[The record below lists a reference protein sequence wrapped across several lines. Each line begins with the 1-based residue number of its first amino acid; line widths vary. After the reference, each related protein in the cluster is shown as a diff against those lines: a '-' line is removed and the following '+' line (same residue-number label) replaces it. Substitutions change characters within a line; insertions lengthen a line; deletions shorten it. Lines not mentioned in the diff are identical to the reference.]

1 MAILRFR
8 KDPASASILMWPFWK
23 NCASREPGNKM
34 KIQAIKVNFV
44 RLPLEEPLVGAP
56 YMPGMLR
63 EFFTVQI
70 QTDQGIEGIGVTG
83 FGGKLVRALRAAIE
97 DFGELIK
104 GDDPLRTE
112 QVNAKL
118 RAASASCGSGIA
130 MLAISAI
137 DTALW
142 DIRGKAFGLP
152 LAQLLGGA
160 RDKVPA
166 YASGA
171 LTRTTPNDKIER
183 AASALVE
190 KGYRQIKTQMAV
202 EGFTPKQEIER
213 IRMIRDAVGPD
224 VNLMVDINQRWS
236 VAEVISIGH
245 QIEDLRLGWLEDP
258 TTCDDHQGHAKIAD
272 ALATPICAGE
282 YLWGIEPH
290 RQAMSH
296 HATDITMIDLLRI
309 GGVTPWMKVAGM
321 AEAFNRPVASHL
333 LPEIHVHL
341 IAAIPNGLVVEYMPW
356 TWRLFDNPP
365 MPVSGEIA
373 VPTGPGLG
381 LKFAADLFEKYG
393 VR

>member
-1 MAILRFR
+1 
-8 KDPASASILMWPFWK
+8 
-23 NCASREPGNKM
+23 M
-34 KIQAIKVNFV
+34 KIQNIKVNFV
-44 RLPLEEPLVGAP
+44 RLPEEEPLVGAP
-56 YMPGMLR
+56 FMVGMMR
-63 EFFTVQI
+63 EFFTVQV
-70 QTDQGIEGIGVTG
+70 QTDQGIEGIGVTA
-83 FGGKLVRALRAAIE
+83 FGGKLVRSLRAALE
-97 DFGELIK
+97 ELSEVIK
-104 GDDPLRTE
+104 GEDPLRVE
-112 QVNAKL
+112 QVAAKM

-142 DIRGKAFGLP
+142 DIRGKAFNIP
-152 LAQLLGGA
+152 LARLLGGT

-171 LTRTTPNDKIER
+171 LSRTTPTDKLQH
-183 AASALVE
+183 AAAALVE

-202 EGFTPKQEIER
+202 AGLAPAQEIER
-213 IRMIRDAVGPD
+213 IRLVREAVGPE

-236 VAEVISIGH
+236 VAEVISVGH

-272 ALATPICAGE
+272 ALATPVCAGE

-290 RQAMSH
+290 RQALTH
-296 HATDITMIDLLRI
+296 HASDITMIDLLRV

-321 AEAFNRPVASHL
+321 AEAFNKPVASHL

-356 TWRLFDNPP
+356 TWRLFENPP
-365 MPVSGEIA
+365 IPVNGEIA
-373 VPTGPGLG
+373 VPSGAGLG
-381 LKFAADLFEKYG
+381 LKFAPDLFDKYG
-393 VR
+393 VN

>member
-1 MAILRFR
+1 MMVVSRA
-8 KDPASASILMWPFWK
+8 K
-23 NCASREPGNKM
+23 NNNERDGSDANM
-34 KIQAIKVNFV
+34 KIEQIKINFV

-63 EFFTVQI
+63 EFFTIQI
-70 QTDQGIEGIGVTG
+70 QTDQGIEGIGVTT
-83 FGGKLVRALRAAIE
+83 FGGKLVRALGAALG

-104 GDDPLRTE
+104 GCDPLRTE

-142 DIRGKAFGLP
+142 DIRGKAFGVP
-152 LAQLLGGA
+152 LAKLLGGA

-171 LTRTTPNDKIER
+171 LTRTTPNDKLQR
-183 AASALVE
+183 AAGALVE
-190 KGYRQIKTQMAV
+190 KGYRQVKTQMAV
-202 EGFTPKQEIER
+202 EGFTPAQEIER
-213 IRMIRDAVGPD
+213 IRLIREAVGPD

-245 QIEDLRLGWLEDP
+245 RIEELGLGWLEDP

-272 ALATPICAGE
+272 ALATPVCAGE

-296 HATDITMIDLLRI
+296 HAIDITMIDLLRV
-309 GGVTPWMKVAGM
+309 GGITPWMKVAGM
-321 AEAFNRPVASHL
+321 AEAFNKPVASHL

-341 IAAIPNGLVVEYMPW
+341 VAAIPNGLVVEYMPW
-356 TWRLFDNPP
+356 TWRLFDDPP
-365 MPVSGEIA
+365 MPVNGEIT

-381 LKFAADLFEKYG
+381 LKFAPDLFDKYG
-393 VR
+393 AG